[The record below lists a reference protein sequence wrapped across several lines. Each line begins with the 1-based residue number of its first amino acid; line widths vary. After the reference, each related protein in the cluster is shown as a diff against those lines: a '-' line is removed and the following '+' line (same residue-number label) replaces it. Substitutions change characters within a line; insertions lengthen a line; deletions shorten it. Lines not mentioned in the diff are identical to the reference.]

1 MAEGRRGLLGFH
13 PFIFW
18 TETERGVQ
26 KGPAG
31 GGTGRPGQRKR
42 QMALKNL
49 PQEGGACR
57 RREGPAAGGRGLP
70 QGGGAEV
77 RRGRCTCQG
86 PLGNGREQ
94 RGWWGLEIIPSCQI
108 KGKLHS
114 FQHDIRDIY
123 SCRRFSTKHS
133 FTSLRPLCVTAGQL
147 WGSQLT
153 IRCLISYSPMSGP
166 GIFNYSGTDRPHPHG

>member
-57 RREGPAAGGRGLP
+57 GREGPAAGGRGR
-70 QGGGAEV
+70 GAEGKV
-77 RRGRCTCQG
+77 HMPRTFGEWKG
-86 PLGNGREQ
+86 AAGLVGAGNHSLLPDQ
-94 RGWWGLEIIPSCQI
+94 RQAT
-108 KGKLHS
+108 
-114 FQHDIRDIY
+114 Q
-123 SCRRFSTKHS
+123 FSTRHQGHL
-133 FTSLRPLCVTAGQL
+133 FMP
-147 WGSQLT
+147 
-153 IRCLISYSPMSGP
+153 
-166 GIFNYSGTDRPHPHG
+166 

>member
-57 RREGPAAGGRGLP
+57 GREGPAAGGRGLP
-70 QGGGAEV
+70 REGGACRRGEGPRCGGEGAHAKDLWGMEGSSGAGGG
-77 RRGRCTCQG
+77 
-86 PLGNGREQ
+86 
-94 RGWWGLEIIPSCQI
+94 W
-108 KGKLHS
+108 KS
-114 FQHDIRDIY
+114 FPPDR
-123 SCRRFSTKHS
+123 SK
-133 FTSLRPLCVTAGQL
+133 A
-147 WGSQLT
+147 
-153 IRCLISYSPMSGP
+153 SYTV
-166 GIFNYSGTDRPHPHG
+166 FNTTSGTFIHAVDFPQNIHSLL